1 MAARCLR
8 GKKLSLSFET
18 GPLSD
23 SLTLSLSFQAYRRL
37 LIGDAWGELEA
48 GEPGTQQRYGK

>member
-23 SLTLSLSFQAYRRL
+23 SLSFQAYRRL